1 MEFRIPPRSYA
12 RLDGTFRPNRCSLPE
27 RGQSFRTTLTVENVR
42 SLCATR
48 SHVLRMPPAPSP
60 SASTDSWS
68 PTPDGAERFSS
79 GIPAFDRLL
88 GGGFPRGGLALF
100 EIDHTIGP
108 ADRSLLLTPTCLNF
122 LYQSRGVLAVL
133 SSRESPKGFRA
144 DLTRWVSRRRFDTR
158 VRVVVYAGGED
169 AETPYV
175 VDLSNSLRAM
185 NGPPATKKKSRDD
198 SMKKMTKAEVAVK
211 GTRKKPF
218 LEMVSFEIAD
228 VLFGPEVAGR
238 MFFHGVKRARM
249 VGNLVVGILRP
260 GVGCAEA
267 VRGMADVTLGLTR
280 TELGLTVRGIQP
292 SFPAHLVVVDPRQG
306 PPHVSFLPAA

>member
-1 MEFRIPPRSYA
+1 MTPARPPNA
-12 RLDGTFRPNRCSLPE
+12 AD
-27 RGQSFRTTLTVENVR
+27 
-42 SLCATR
+42 
-48 SHVLRMPPAPSP
+48 
-60 SASTDSWS
+60 DSWS
-68 PTPDGAERFSS
+68 PTPDTADRFSS
-79 GIPAFDRLL
+79 GIPQFDRLM

-100 EIDHTIGP
+100 EVDHSVGP
-108 ADRSLLLTPTCLNF
+108 ADRSLLLTPTLLNF

-133 SSRESPKGFRA
+133 SSRESPNGFRT

-175 VDLSNSLRAM
+175 VDLSKSLRAM
-185 NGPPATKKKSRDD
+185 KAPRAAQNKNRDE
-198 SMKKMTKAEVAVK
+198 SMKKMQVAEVAVK
-211 GTRKKPF
+211 GARKKPF

-228 VLFGPEVAGR
+228 VLFGAEIAGR

-267 VRGMADVTLGLTR
+267 VRGMADVTLGLQR
-280 TELGLTVRGIQP
+280 TELGVTVRGIQP
-292 SFPAHLVVVDPRQG
+292 TFPPHLVVVDSKLG
-306 PPHVSFLPAA
+306 APHVVFLPAG